1 MTSSRTTLASR
12 RAQAPR
18 RPQPGSRGARRCR
31 LLARLDIAGRLG
43 DLRRDRPLR
52 PSQRRRRINTR
63 SLFDA
68 AFEPSRPARRDYSFK
83 PFGAFAARLLPP
95 AGRPCRASGRPS
107 LEAPQ
112 SRIRLTRRAGGGS
125 APSRRLSQGCR
136 GRSRRSPRPGTAQR
150 PPLSRRRRLNWRR
163 EARNP
168 GAGCG
173 GAPRTRVPKRTQVV
187 SVTVRRRRNAK
198 GTR

>member
-1 MTSSRTTLASR
+1 MSTPTDADRDGSRLINRPARHDDLFADDPCFAAGSGS
-12 RAQAPR
+12 R
-18 RPQPGSRGARRCR
+18 RPQTGSRGARRCR

-52 PSQRRRRINTR
+52 PSQRRRRSIKR

-112 SRIRLTRRAGGGS
+112 SRIRLTPASGRWICCIAPPVARLPRSIAAKPASWNS
-125 APSRRLSQGCR
+125 AATSAFASASSELAARSSKSWRRLR
-136 GRSRRSPRPGTAQR
+136 
-150 PPLSRRRRLNWRR
+150 WR
-163 EARNP
+163 A
-168 GAGCG
+168 
-173 GAPRTRVPKRTQVV
+173 
-187 SVTVRRRRNAK
+187 
-198 GTR
+198 